1 MEVLENNQ
9 AALSET
15 ISEERQD
22 RQGVRLS
29 VELTDRPGH
38 SLSLEEG
45 GEGEVEGVY
54 LKSTNRN
61 HKYSVKDRESL
72 ASYESQDYLPPH
84 SEVYTAWLAGQ
95 QASNDWDR
103 WVMMGLI
110 GFFTGLTGFFLHQII
125 DLIADTKWDLAK
137 DYISESRSQYGTA
150 WLLSVLYSSLVI
162 LLSVGLVVFF
172 RPSAAG
178 SGMPELI
185 GFLNGTFIRHIF
197 NVKTFLVKFLSCALA
212 VGGGLPVGPEGPMIH
227 LGSIVGAGLSQF
239 QSKTIGVRLPFFQ
252 RFRNPEDKRNFVSAG
267 AAAGIASAFGAPVGG
282 LLFAMEEVSSFWNL
296 KLSWQVLFCSMV
308 SAFTT
313 DLLNSSFKNFQY
325 SGDFGLFKTSQY
337 ILFQIEDG
345 IDLNILGLIPSI
357 ILGVIGGLFGSL
369 FIFINL
375 KLAAIRK
382 RFLARLRQKKLQNLF
397 HVVEPLVIVLIF
409 TSLSILLPAL
419 FSCTPMSCAL
429 GAEDGEMAC
438 RNTQAGGTF
447 LSLVVSTPSVE
458 TYTCSGNI
466 TNFDNGTVYF
476 NGSYNE
482 AATLFFVT
490 GEKAIRHLFS
500 RNTHL
505 EFDYAPLIIF
515 FIFYFTLSC
524 WSIGT
529 QISAGVVVPMLLIGG
544 LYGRV
549 LGRICVD
556 IFGVQNGPYWDWM
569 DPGAFALLGAVSF
582 FGGVTRLTM
591 SLAVI
596 MVEITNDIQFL
607 LLIIVTIMFAKWTGD
622 LITHSL
628 YHSLLEH
635 KCIPFLD
642 SEPLVRING
651 RTETLESH
659 TVGEVMSSPVKTL
672 REVETLTNLVDVL
685 QNTHHSGFP
694 VLNDQ
699 QSFAGMITRFELMA
713 LLCKAFTSK
722 AFDAAD
728 DLIDLQCSYTDI
740 SRVRGHY
747 LADPALNKELLEQAR
762 KSGESGNLRIKL
774 TKFINKSAMSLPE
787 RFSLHRTY
795 IILRV
800 LGLRHLTIV
809 DNNFHVTGII
819 TRKDLMGYSLEE
831 KLPTYQH

>member
-1 MEVLENNQ
+1 MDVLQANQ
-9 AALSET
+9 ASLSRSVSDVELSE
-15 ISEERQD
+15 R
-22 RQGVRLS
+22 
-29 VELTDRPGH
+29 TDNTPR
-38 SLSLEEG
+38 STEDEG
-45 GEGEVEGVY
+45 EGVY
-54 LKSTNRN
+54 LKSTNTN
-61 HKYSVKDRESL
+61 HKYSERERAL
-72 ASYESQDYLPPH
+72 LGSYESQDYLPPH
-84 SEVYTAWLAGQ
+84 SHIYTSWLAGQ
-95 QASNDWDR
+95 QFRTDWDR
-103 WVMMGLI
+103 WLMMGLI
-110 GFFTGLTGFFLHQII
+110 GFLTGITGFFLHQII
-125 DLIADTKWDLAK
+125 DLIADTKWDIAK
-137 DYISESRSQYGTA
+137 YYISSTSSQYATG
-150 WLLSVLYSSLVI
+150 WVLSILYSSLMV
-162 LLSVGLVVFF
+162 LLSVTVVVFL

-185 GFLNGTFIRHIF
+185 GFLNGTFLRHIF
-197 NVKTFLVKFLSCALA
+197 NVKTYLVKFLSCALA
-212 VGGGLPVGPEGPMIH
+212 VGGGMPVGPEGPMIH

-239 QSKTIGVRLPFFQ
+239 KSKTLGVRLPFFE
-252 RFRNPEDKRNFVSAG
+252 RFRNPEDKRNFISAG

-313 DLLNSSFKNFQY
+313 DLLNSSFKNFRY

-369 FIFINL
+369 FIFLNL

-382 RFLARLRQKKLQNLF
+382 RFTANLRQQKLIQLF
-397 HVVEPLVIVLIF
+397 QIAEPLVIIF
-409 TSLSILLPAL
+409 ISTSLSILLPAV
-419 FSCTPMSCAL
+419 FKCTPLSCVL
-429 GAEDGEMAC
+429 GAADGEMTC
-438 RNTQAGGTF
+438 RDTPGGGGTF
-447 LSLVVSTPSVE
+447 VPPVVSKPSVE
-458 TYTCSGNI
+458 YYTCSGNVI
-466 TNFDNGTVYF
+466 EFDNGTVYF
-476 NGSYNE
+476 NGTYNE

-490 GEKAIRHLFS
+490 GEKAIRNLFS

-505 EFDYAPLIIF
+505 EFNYGPLIIF
-515 FIFYFTLSC
+515 FIFYFLLSC

-544 LYGRV
+544 LYGRL
-549 LGRICVD
+549 LGRISVD

-607 LLIIVTIMFAKWTGD
+607 LLIIVTIMFSKWTGD
-622 LITHSL
+622 LLTHSL

-642 SEPLVRING
+642 SEPLVKING

-659 TVGEVMSSPVKTL
+659 TVKEVMSSPVKTL
-672 REVETLTNLVDVL
+672 RELETLTHVVDLL
-685 QNTHHSGFP
+685 QNTQHGGFP

-699 QSFAGMITRFELMA
+699 DTFAGIITRFELMA
-713 LLCKAFTSK
+713 VLCKAFTSK
-722 AFDAAD
+722 AFENCEDV
-728 DLIDLQCSYTDI
+728 IDLDVDYIDI
-740 SRVRGHY
+740 NRVRGHY
-747 LADPALNKELLEQAR
+747 LSDPVLNKELLEHAQ
-762 KSGESGNLRIKL
+762 KSGERGNVRISLR
-774 TKFINKSAMSLPE
+774 KFVNKSAMSLPE

-795 IILRV
+795 IIFRV

-809 DNNFHVTGII
+809 DAHFQVTGII

-831 KLPTYQH
+831 KLLTSQR

>member
-1 MEVLENNQ
+1 MDVLQSNQ
-9 AALSET
+9 DSLSHTIADVELSERA
-15 ISEERQD
+15 EH
-22 RQGVRLS
+22 
-29 VELTDRPGH
+29 TDNPARD
-38 SLSLEEG
+38 
-45 GEGEVEGVY
+45 EGEDEGEGVY
-54 LKSTNRN
+54 LKSTNTN
-61 HKYSVKDRESL
+61 HKYSERQRAQL

-84 SEVYTAWLAGQ
+84 SEIYTGWLRGQ
-95 QASNDWDR
+95 QYRNDWDR

-110 GFFTGLTGFFLHQII
+110 GFLTGITGFFLHQII
-125 DLIADTKWDLAK
+125 DLIADTKWDIAK
-137 DYISESRSQYGTA
+137 HYISSTTSQYGTG
-150 WLLSVLYSSLVI
+150 WILSLLYSSLMI
-162 LLSVGLVVFF
+162 FLSVSVVVFL

-185 GFLNGTFIRHIF
+185 GFLNGTFMRHIF
-197 NVKTFLVKFLSCALA
+197 NVKTFLVKFVSCALA
-212 VGGGLPVGPEGPMIH
+212 VGGGMPVGPEGPMIH

-239 QSKTIGVRLPFFQ
+239 KSKTLSIRLPFFE
-252 RFRNPEDKRNFVSAG
+252 RFRNPEDRRNFISAG

-296 KLSWQVLFCSMV
+296 KLSWQVLFCSMT

-313 DLLNSSFKNFQY
+313 DLLNSAFKNFQY

-357 ILGVIGGLFGSL
+357 ILGVVGGLFGSL
-369 FIFINL
+369 FIFLNL
-375 KLAAIRK
+375 KFAAIRK
-382 RFLARLRQKKLQNLF
+382 RFASKLRQKKFLNLF
-397 HVVEPLVIVLIF
+397 QIAEPLVIIF
-409 TSLSILLPAL
+409 ISTSLSILLPSV
-419 FSCTPMSCAL
+419 FHCTPLSCVL
-429 GAEDGEMAC
+429 GAEEGEMTC
-438 RNTQAGGTF
+438 QDGGGDGTVV
-447 LSLVVSTPSVE
+447 SLVVTQPSVE
-458 TYTCSGNI
+458 YYTCPANI
-466 TNFDNGTVYF
+466 TDFDNGTVYF
-476 NGSYNE
+476 SGSYNE

-490 GEKAIRHLFS
+490 GEKAIRNLFS
-500 RNTHL
+500 RNTHM
-505 EFDYAPLIIF
+505 EFNYGPLIIF
-515 FIFYFTLSC
+515 FIFYFLLSC

-544 LYGRV
+544 LYGRL
-549 LGRICVD
+549 LGRVCVD
-556 IFGVQNGPYWDWM
+556 MFGVQNGPYWDWM

-622 LITHSL
+622 LLTHSL

-642 SEPLVRING
+642 SEPLVKING

-659 TVGEVMSSPVKTL
+659 TVREVMTSPVKTL
-672 REVETLTNLVDVL
+672 RELETLTHVVDLL
-685 QNTHHSGFP
+685 QNTQHGGFP

-699 QSFAGMITRFELMA
+699 DSFAGIITRFELMA
-713 LLCKAFTSK
+713 VLCKAFTSK
-722 AFDAAD
+722 AFENCEDV
-728 DLIDLQCSYTDI
+728 IDLDVGYVDI
-740 SRVRGHY
+740 NKVRGHY
-747 LADPALNKELLEQAR
+747 LAEPVLNKELLELAQ
-762 KSGESGNLRIKL
+762 KSGERGNVKINLR
-774 TKFINKSAMSLPE
+774 KFVNKSAMSLPE

-795 IILRV
+795 IIFRV

-809 DNNFHVTGII
+809 DTSFHVTGII

-831 KLPTYQH
+831 KLLTSQQQ